1 MKYIKLS
8 ECRNVK
14 IENVIS
20 LAVFGSFNT
29 KYFREGQSD
38 IDILVLLEYRE
49 DVLEE
54 FDIEDYLVPVLEE
67 YFEYDKIHLTFLTMK
82 EYDTVF
88 ARQYLDSKDKLIL
101 NEFKELDFRLYVNK
115 YLRNSEK

>member
-1 MKYIKLS
+1 MKDIKLS
-8 ECRNVK
+8 ELENVK
-14 IENVIS
+14 FKNIIA
-20 LAVFGSFNT
+20 LAVFGSFET
-29 KYFREGQSD
+29 ECFREGQSD

-49 DVLEE
+49 DVIEE
-54 FDIEDYLVPVLEE
+54 FDIEDYLMPLLEKH
-67 YFEYDKIHLTFLTMK
+67 FEYDNIHLTFLTMK

-115 YLRNSEK
+115 YLRNSQK